1 MGLSELNENLLR
13 RAVIGDLVTRSA
25 LRFTTRIALVYAGKE
40 ISFRTLNEK
49 SCQAA
54 NSFLKL
60 GIKRGDRVAFMT
72 HNCLN
77 YIYCRLGLAKIGAIP
92 VPLNFMLRKNE
103 IAYIVKDSQPKL
115 FFVEDTLVPHVEEVK
130 NDLKGISRYGWF
142 GIGDGTKKPDGWMD
156 SEEFF
161 APDVPTKDPE
171 VFVDSDDVATIMYTT
186 GTESFPKGVMTTHFN
201 YFMSMFHLACDCD
214 FKRDDVMIID
224 IPLFHVAGTTLLMGA
239 ITFGSKAIIEYAPDP
254 VNILKKTV
262 EHKVTMWV
270 YPPTLYQVLP
280 MMPNFETYDLSSLKK
295 FITFGT
301 VLPPVV
307 HERWKTI
314 KPDLQWR
321 NYWGQTESSPV
332 GTTSSPEVFD
342 KKIASIGIPDTGA
355 TVKVFDDHDN
365 EVPTGQVGELVI
377 RGPFVMKGYWK
388 NEKLTEKTLRNG
400 WLHTGDMGYIDEDG
414 YIIFKDRKKDMIKTG
429 GENVSSQ
436 EVEGLL
442 LKHPKVAQAAVIGMP
457 DPHWTEAV
465 TAFVVRRPNEEV
477 TEQEI
482 IAFAKDTMAAYKVPK
497 KVIFMDQ
504 LPMTPTGK
512 ILKREIRDDYQKK
525 DKK

>member
-1 MGLSELNENLLR
+1 MSLSELHENLLR
-13 RAVIGDLVTRSA
+13 RAVIGDLITRSA
-25 LRFTTRIALVYAGKE
+25 LRFTTRTALVYAGKE
-40 ISFRTLNEK
+40 ISFWTLNEK

-54 NSFLKL
+54 HAFLKL
-60 GIKRGDRVAFMT
+60 GVKRGDRVAFMT

-77 YIYCRLGLAKIGAIP
+77 YIYCRLGLAKIGAVP
-92 VPLNFMLRKNE
+92 VPLNFMLRKDE
-103 IAYIVKDSQPKL
+103 IVYIVKDSEPKL
-115 FFVEDTLVPHVEEVK
+115 FFVEDSLSEHVLEVK
-130 NDLKGISRYGWF
+130 DKLKGISHYGWLD
-142 GIGDGTKKPDGWMD
+142 IGAGKKKPDGWID

-161 APDVPTKDPE
+161 SSKYPTVDPE
-171 VFVDSDDVATIMYTT
+171 VFIDSNDIATLMYTT
-186 GTESFPKGVMTTHFN
+186 GTESFPKGVMTSHLN

-239 ITFGSKAIIEYAPDP
+239 LTFGSKAIIEYAPDP
-254 VNILKKTV
+254 ANILKKTA

-280 MMPNFETYDLSSLKK
+280 MMPDFDKYDLSSLKK

-307 HERWKTI
+307 HERWKAI
-314 KPDLQWR
+314 NPNLQWR
-321 NYWGQTESSPV
+321 NYYGQTESSPV

-342 KKIASIGIPDTGA
+342 QKIASIGIPDTGV
-355 TVKVFDDHDN
+355 TVKVFDDHDK
-365 EVPTGQVGELVI
+365 ELGTGEVGELVI
-377 RGPFVMKGYWK
+377 RGPSVMKGYWK
-388 NEKLTEKTLRNG
+388 NEKLTDKALRNG

-414 YIIFKDRKKDMIKTG
+414 YVIFKDRKKDMIKSG

-465 TAFVVRRPNEEV
+465 TAFVVKRPNEEV
-477 TEQEI
+477 TEQDI
-482 IAFAKDTMAAYKVPK
+482 IAFAKENMAGYKVPK
-497 KVIFMDQ
+497 KVIFMPQ

-512 ILKREIRDDYQKK
+512 ILKREIKDGFLKGEKK
-525 DKK
+525 